1 MASFVSGIDRSQGT
15 MFPAQ
20 LEDYVAEDN
29 PVRVIDLFVDQLDLA
44 KLGFGGVTPK
54 DMGRPAYH
62 PAVMLKIYVY
72 GYLNRV
78 QSSRR
83 IERECQRNVEAM
95 WLTGCLAPDFKTIA
109 DFRKDN
115 GAAIRKVCR
124 EFILVCGRAGLLAA
138 TSVAIDG
145 SKFKAVNSRDRN
157 FTQTKVAKRLEQIEA
172 SIARYLSELET
183 ADRQPATPEIKIARL
198 NGKIAKLKQEI
209 ERMKAIGEQ
218 LEKSE
223 DTQISLTDPD
233 ARSMQGTGKATGTV
247 GYNVQCAVETEHH
260 LIVAHEVTNAVHDR
274 HQLSGM
280 AQQAKEALGAEAI
293 DALAD
298 RGFYD
303 GKEILACG
311 QAGVTAYVPRFST
324 SNAKAEGR
332 FGKQDFVYNADEDV
346 YVCPNGERLAY
357 RFASEEDGKVM
368 RCYSTTACSACP
380 LKEQCTTGKERRV
393 KRWEHEAV
401 LDAAQERLDK
411 NPDMMT
417 VRRSTVEHP
426 FGTLKFWM
434 GSAHFLMKK
443 LHNVKT
449 EMSLHVLAY
458 NMKRAMKILG
468 VPGLLQVMQ
477 AWRIICHFLLV
488 LACAVRSNSPDR
500 CLNRSRAILACLAKS
515 APMHQRPYAVA

>member
-1 MASFVSGIDRSQGT
+1 MAGFVSGADRTQGT

-29 PVRVIDLFVDQLDLA
+29 PVRVIDFFIDQLDLA
-44 KLGFGGVTPK
+44 KLGFGGVKPK
-54 DMGRPAYH
+54 GTGRPAYH

-83 IERECQRNVEAM
+83 LERECQRNIEAM
-95 WLTGCLAPDFKTIA
+95 WLTGRLAPDFKTIA

-115 GAAIRKVCR
+115 GPAIRKVCR
-124 EFILVCGRAGLLAA
+124 EFIVVCGRAGLLAA
-138 TSVAIDG
+138 TMVAIDG

-157 FTQTKVAKRLEQIEA
+157 FTQTKVAKRLEQLEA
-172 SIARYLSELET
+172 SIERYLAELDT
-183 ADRQPATPEIKIARL
+183 ADRQPSTPEIKINRL
-198 NGKIAKLKQEI
+198 KDKVGRLKQEI
-209 ERMKAIGEQ
+209 ERVKAIGEQ
-218 LEKSE
+218 LEKAG

-247 GYNVQCAVETEHH
+247 GYNVQCAVEAENH

-280 AQQAKEALGAEAI
+280 AQQAKEALGAGAI
-293 DALAD
+293 EALAD
-298 RGFYD
+298 RGYYD
-303 GKEILACG
+303 GKEILACERN
-311 QAGVTAYVPRFST
+311 GVTAYVPRFST

-332 FGKQDFVYNADEDV
+332 YGKQDFVYKADEDV
-346 YVCPNGERLAY
+346 YLCPAGERLAH
-357 RFASEEDGKVM
+357 RFTNEEDGKVM
-368 RCYSTTACSACP
+368 RTYWTTACSTCP
-380 LKEQCTTGKERRV
+380 LKEKCTTSKERRV

-401 LDAAQERLDK
+401 LEAAQERLDK
-411 NPDMMT
+411 KPDMMT

-434 GSAHFLMKK
+434 GSAHFLMKT

-449 EMSLHVLAY
+449 EMSLHILSY
-458 NMKRAMKILG
+458 NMKRVMKFLG
-468 VPGLLQVMQ
+468 GQGLLQAMR
-477 AWRIICHFLLV
+477 AYAKKGGILFIY
-488 LACAVRSNSPDR
+488 ACAAA
-500 CLNRSRAILACLAKS
+500 LIATLS
-515 APMHQRPYAVA
+515 AVFCTRQARFQPG